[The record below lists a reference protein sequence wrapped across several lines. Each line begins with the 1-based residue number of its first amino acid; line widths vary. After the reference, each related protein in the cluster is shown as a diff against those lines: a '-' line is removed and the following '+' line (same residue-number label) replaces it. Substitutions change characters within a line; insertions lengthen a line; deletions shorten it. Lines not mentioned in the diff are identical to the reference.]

1 MSPELKAIKA
11 ARKAKR
17 RAALDASRRAV
28 VEQRRAYRTTRTV
41 APAGS
46 DLARLRIECHRAFD
60 PLWEF
65 GVMSRS
71 EVYRRL
77 ARAMNIPQEE
87 CHFGMFDIQRC
98 QQALS
103 LRSAITED

>member
-17 RAALDASRRAV
+17 RAALDASRMLVA
-28 VEQRRAYRTTRTV
+28 EQRRAYRTTRTV
-41 APAGS
+41 APPGS
-46 DLARLRIECHRAFD
+46 DLARLRMQCHRTFD
-60 PLWEF
+60 PIWEF
-65 GVMSRS
+65 GIMSRN

-77 ARAMNIPQEE
+77 ARAMSIPQEE

-98 QQALS
+98 QQALA
-103 LRSAITED
+103 LRSAVTED